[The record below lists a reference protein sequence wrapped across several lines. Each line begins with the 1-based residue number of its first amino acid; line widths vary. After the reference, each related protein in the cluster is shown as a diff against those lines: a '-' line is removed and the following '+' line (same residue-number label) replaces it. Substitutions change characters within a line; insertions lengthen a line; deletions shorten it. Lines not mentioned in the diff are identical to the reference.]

1 VAEGRE
7 ELASGFDRVAE
18 LYQRARPTYPDLIF
32 DDLAR
37 LGELGRGARVLEVG
51 CGTGQATSALARRG
65 WTVTAVELGASLADV
80 ARRVLASFSNVEV
93 VTAAF
98 ERWEPPRTDFDAVFA
113 ATAWHWLDPGVAFGK
128 AHSLLRHGGVLATLT
143 THHVM
148 PADGDDFFRDIQAVY
163 AAIGEADPRGGPPA
177 PEEVDDA
184 DAREIAAS
192 GFFDAPQ
199 VCRYLWSQSYTADD
213 YINTVNTYSRHISMT
228 EDQRAQLFEV
238 IRQRIGER
246 RDGRVLK
253 HYLNV
258 LHVAH
263 RID

>member
-1 VAEGRE
+1 MAEGRE

-18 LYQRARPTYPDLIF
+18 LYQRARPTYPGLIF
-32 DDLAR
+32 DDVAR

-51 CGTGQATSALARRG
+51 CGTGQATSAL
-65 WTVTAVELGASLADV
+65 
-80 ARRVLASFSNVEV
+80 
-93 VTAAF
+93 
-98 ERWEPPRTDFDAVFA
+98 A

-148 PADGDDFFRDIQAVY
+148 PADGDDFFRDIQAAY

-192 GFFDAPQ
+192 GFFSAPQ

-213 YINTVNTYSRHISMT
+213 YIDTVNTYSGHISMT
-228 EDQRAQLFEV
+228 EDQRGQLFEV
-238 IRQRIGER
+238 MRQRIDER